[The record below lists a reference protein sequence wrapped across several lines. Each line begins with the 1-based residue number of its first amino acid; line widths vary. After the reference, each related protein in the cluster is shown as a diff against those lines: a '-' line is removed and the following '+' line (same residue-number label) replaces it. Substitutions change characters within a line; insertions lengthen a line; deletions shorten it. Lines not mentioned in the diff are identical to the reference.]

1 MTKLDARAARC
12 YVRRVIAIFDIALS
26 GARAAMRRLE
36 VSAANVRASAPLA
49 ADRRPEGGLYRPQR
63 VVQTSEAQGGVSAA
77 AAPIRPAYTLVSA
90 SDGGLAALPN
100 VNLVHESLE
109 QSLALRS
116 YEANLQVLKAVD
128 ETQKTLLDATV

>member
-1 MTKLDARAARC
+1 M
-12 YVRRVIAIFDIALS
+12 IAIFDIALS

-36 VSAANVRASAPLA
+36 VSAANVANVRTGAPVA
-49 ADRRPEGGLYRPQR
+49 ADRQPGPGLYRPQR

-77 AAPIRPAYTLVSA
+77 AAPVSPAYTLVPDA
-90 SDGGLAALPN
+90 GGGLAALPN
-100 VNLVHESLE
+100 VNLVHESVE

-116 YEANLQVLKAVD
+116 YQANLQVLKAAD